1 MKERIQKIL
10 ANEGIV
16 SRRQAENLIREG
28 RIRVNGQDAILGM
41 SISRRDLIEID
52 GKAIEISEGTNPLR
66 VLMYNKKVGEISSTK
81 DPEGRPSVFLAL
93 PKISKGKWISVG
105 RLDINTSG
113 LMLFTNNGELANKLM
128 HPSSKIEREYVAR
141 IRGQVEPDHIRRLL
155 EGVNLEDG
163 KASFSDIQPGR
174 KGKSNQWF
182 AMVIMEGRT
191 REVRRM
197 WESQGFAV
205 SRLKRVRIGG
215 LFLPANLKQ
224 GNYKELVEKEIK
236 SIGPQLISLEYLS
249 YLFLLGKD
257 MHSLLLLDFLKFLGL
272 QLDKLELSS

>member
-28 RIRVNGQDAILGM
+28 RIKINGQEAILGM

-52 GKAIEISEGTNPLR
+52 GKAVEISEGTNPLR

-141 IRGQVEPDHIRRLL
+141 IRGQVEPDHIRKLL

-197 WESQGFAV
+197 WESQGFSV

-215 LFLPANLKQ
+215 LFLPANLRQ
-224 GNYKELVEKEIK
+224 GNYKELAEKEIK
-236 SIGPQLISLEYLS
+236 SIGPQLISL
-249 YLFLLGKD
+249 
-257 MHSLLLLDFLKFLGL
+257 
-272 QLDKLELSS
+272 

>member
-28 RIRVNGQDAILGM
+28 RIKINGQEAILGM
-41 SISRRDLIEID
+41 SISRRDSIEID
-52 GKAIEISEGTNPLR
+52 GKAVEISEGTNPLR

-163 KASFSDIQPGR
+163 KANFSDIQPGR

-197 WESQGFAV
+197 WESQGFSV

-215 LFLPANLKQ
+215 LFLAANLRQ
-224 GNYKELVEKEIK
+224 GNYKELEEKEIK
-236 SIGPQLISLEYLS
+236 SIGPQLIPL
-249 YLFLLGKD
+249 
-257 MHSLLLLDFLKFLGL
+257 
-272 QLDKLELSS
+272 

>member
-28 RIRVNGQDAILGM
+28 RIKINGQEAILGM
-41 SISRRDLIEID
+41 SISRSDLIEID
-52 GKAIEISEGTNPLR
+52 GKAVEISKGTNPLR

-128 HPSSKIEREYVAR
+128 HPSSKIEREYVASC
-141 IRGQVEPDHIRRLL
+141 LL
-155 EGVNLEDG
+155 YTSPSPRD
-163 KASFSDIQPGR
+163 
-174 KGKSNQWF
+174 
-182 AMVIMEGRT
+182 
-191 REVRRM
+191 
-197 WESQGFAV
+197 
-205 SRLKRVRIGG
+205 
-215 LFLPANLKQ
+215 
-224 GNYKELVEKEIK
+224 
-236 SIGPQLISLEYLS
+236 
-249 YLFLLGKD
+249 
-257 MHSLLLLDFLKFLGL
+257 
-272 QLDKLELSS
+272 

>member
-28 RIRVNGQDAILGM
+28 RIKVNGQEAILGM
-41 SISRRDLIEID
+41 SISRHDLIEID
-52 GKAIEISEGTNPLR
+52 GKTVEISEGANPLR

-205 SRLKRVRIGG
+205 SRLKRVRICG

-224 GNYKELVEKEIK
+224 GNYKELSEKEIK
-236 SIGPQLISLEYLS
+236 SIEPQLIA
-249 YLFLLGKD
+249 
-257 MHSLLLLDFLKFLGL
+257 
-272 QLDKLELSS
+272 Q

>member
-28 RIRVNGQDAILGM
+28 RIKINGQEAILGM
-41 SISRRDLIEID
+41 SISRRDSIEID
-52 GKAIEISEGTNPLR
+52 GKAVEISEGTSPLR

-141 IRGQVEPDHIRRLL
+141 IRGQVEPDHIRKLL

-182 AMVIMEGRT
+182 AMVIIEGRT

-197 WESQGFAV
+197 WKSQGFAV
-205 SRLKRVRIGG
+205 SRLKRVRFGG

-224 GNYKELVEKEIK
+224 GNYKELAEKEIK
-236 SIGPQLISLEYLS
+236 SIGPQ
-249 YLFLLGKD
+249 
-257 MHSLLLLDFLKFLGL
+257 
-272 QLDKLELSS
+272 

>member
-28 RIRVNGQDAILGM
+28 RIKVNGQEAILGM

-52 GKAIEISEGTNPLR
+52 GKTVEISEGTNPLR

-81 DPEGRPSVFLAL
+81 DPKGRPSVFLAL

-128 HPSSKIEREYVAR
+128 HPSSKIEREYIAR

-155 EGVNLEDG
+155 EGVKLEDG

-224 GNYKELVEKEIK
+224 GNYKELSEKEIK
-236 SIGPQLISLEYLS
+236 SIEPQLIA
-249 YLFLLGKD
+249 
-257 MHSLLLLDFLKFLGL
+257 
-272 QLDKLELSS
+272 Q

>member
-28 RIRVNGQDAILGM
+28 RIKVNGQEAILGM
-41 SISRRDLIEID
+41 SVSRRDLIEID
-52 GKAIEISEGTNPLR
+52 GKAVEISEGTNPLR

-224 GNYKELVEKEIK
+224 GNYKELAEKEIK
-236 SIGPQLISLEYLS
+236 SIGPQLTSL
-249 YLFLLGKD
+249 
-257 MHSLLLLDFLKFLGL
+257 
-272 QLDKLELSS
+272 

>member
-16 SRRQAENLIREG
+16 SRRQAEKLIREG
-28 RIRVNGQDAILGM
+28 RIKVNGQEAILGM

-52 GKAIEISEGTNPLR
+52 GKAVEISEGTNPLR

-141 IRGQVEPDHIRRLL
+141 IRGQVEPGHIRRLL

-197 WESQGFAV
+197 WESLGFSV

-224 GNYKELVEKEIK
+224 GNYKELAEKEIK
-236 SIGPQLISLEYLS
+236 SIGPQLTSL
-249 YLFLLGKD
+249 
-257 MHSLLLLDFLKFLGL
+257 
-272 QLDKLELSS
+272 

>member
-1 MKERIQKIL
+1 M
-10 ANEGIV
+10 
-16 SRRQAENLIREG
+16 
-28 RIRVNGQDAILGM
+28 
-41 SISRRDLIEID
+41 
-52 GKAIEISEGTNPLR
+52 
-66 VLMYNKKVGEISSTK
+66 
-81 DPEGRPSVFLAL
+81 FLAL

-141 IRGQVEPDHIRRLL
+141 IRGEVEPDHIRRLL

-197 WESQGFAV
+197 WESQGFSV

-215 LFLPANLKQ
+215 LFLPANLRQ
-224 GNYKELVEKEIK
+224 GNYKELSEKEIK
-236 SIGPQLISLEYLS
+236 SIEPQLIA
-249 YLFLLGKD
+249 
-257 MHSLLLLDFLKFLGL
+257 
-272 QLDKLELSS
+272 Q

>member
-28 RIRVNGQDAILGM
+28 RIKINGQEAILGM
-41 SISRRDLIEID
+41 SISRRDSIEID
-52 GKAIEISEGTNPLR
+52 GKAVEISEGTNPLR

-128 HPSSKIEREYVAR
+128 HPSSKIEREYIAR
-141 IRGQVEPDHIRRLL
+141 IRGEVEPDHIRKLL

-174 KGKSNQWF
+174 KGKSNQWL

-224 GNYKELVEKEIK
+224 GNYKELAEKEIK
-236 SIGPQLISLEYLS
+236 SIGPQLISL
-249 YLFLLGKD
+249 
-257 MHSLLLLDFLKFLGL
+257 
-272 QLDKLELSS
+272 

>member
-28 RIRVNGQDAILGM
+28 RIKVNGQEAILGM
-41 SISRRDLIEID
+41 SISRHDLIEID
-52 GKAIEISEGTNPLR
+52 GKTVEISEGANPLR

-155 EGVNLEDG
+155 EGVKLEDG

-224 GNYKELVEKEIK
+224 GNYKELSEKEIK
-236 SIGPQLISLEYLS
+236 SIEPQLIA
-249 YLFLLGKD
+249 
-257 MHSLLLLDFLKFLGL
+257 
-272 QLDKLELSS
+272 Q

>member
-28 RIRVNGQDAILGM
+28 RIKVNGQEAILGM

-52 GKAIEISEGTNPLR
+52 GKAVEISEGTNPLR
-66 VLMYNKKVGEISSTK
+66 VLMYNKKVGEISSAK
-81 DPEGRPSVFLAL
+81 DSEGRPSVFLAL

-163 KASFSDIQPGR
+163 KANFSDIQPGR

-224 GNYKELVEKEIK
+224 GNL
-236 SIGPQLISLEYLS
+236 
-249 YLFLLGKD
+249 
-257 MHSLLLLDFLKFLGL
+257 
-272 QLDKLELSS
+272 

>member
-28 RIRVNGQDAILGM
+28 RIKVNGQEAILGM
-41 SISRRDLIEID
+41 SISRHDLIEID
-52 GKAIEISEGTNPLR
+52 GKAVEISEGTNPLR

-224 GNYKELVEKEIK
+224 GNYKELAEKEIK
-236 SIGPQLISLEYLS
+236 SIGPQLISL
-249 YLFLLGKD
+249 
-257 MHSLLLLDFLKFLGL
+257 
-272 QLDKLELSS
+272 

>member
-28 RIRVNGQDAILGM
+28 RIKVNGQEAILGM

-224 GNYKELVEKEIK
+224 GNYKELAEKEIK
-236 SIGPQLISLEYLS
+236 SIGPQLISL
-249 YLFLLGKD
+249 
-257 MHSLLLLDFLKFLGL
+257 
-272 QLDKLELSS
+272 